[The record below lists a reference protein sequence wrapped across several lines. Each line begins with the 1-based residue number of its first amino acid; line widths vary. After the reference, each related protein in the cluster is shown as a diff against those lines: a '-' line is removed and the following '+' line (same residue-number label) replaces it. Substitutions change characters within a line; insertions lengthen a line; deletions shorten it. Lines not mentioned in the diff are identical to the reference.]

1 MPRGRIRCPAA
12 APRRAPPRAP
22 EERRERTRGPAPPGP
37 PSRPPTSATLPGPA
51 YAPGLGPSAV
61 TCCRGRLPPHST
73 PGSAGGLARGSH
85 MRPRALRSRRR
96 GAPRSTRIRSA
107 GPGAGANAAPPL
119 RLWLPREKPPFSVP
133 RRPRPSPRS
142 LVAARETPS
151 ASRSHRVGPLRRGPD
166 TESKMA
172 PALAA
177 ARFPRRVSAGGGR
190 ARLRRGRRARLRR
203 GAFAEGEAGG
213 GRRPRPCGSA
223 RRPARPRTSVTWFR
237 LECLPVSSRIR
248 DCGFSGFFVLKPKVG
263 GLEPARCLTD
273 SLLWKL
279 EV

>member
-1 MPRGRIRCPAA
+1 MHHALLTCFEAGSAGKCPGAGSA
-12 APRRAPPRAP
+12 VGPPRRAPPRAP

-85 MRPRALRSRRR
+85 MRLRALRSRRR

-142 LVAARETPS
+142 LVAAQETPL
-151 ASRSHRVGPLRRGPD
+151 ASRSHHHGVGPLRRGPD

-172 PALAA
+172 PAFAA
-177 ARFPRRVSAGGGR
+177 ARFPRRVSAAARPRRARRGAGGGR
-190 ARLRRGRRARLRR
+190 AHSGARAAPRGRGPQSPGSGWSVCRFPPGYVTA
-203 GAFAEGEAGG
+203 AF
-213 GRRPRPCGSA
+213 R
-223 RRPARPRTSVTWFR
+223 
-237 LECLPVSSRIR
+237 
-248 DCGFSGFFVLKPKVG
+248 GFS
-263 GLEPARCLTD
+263 
-273 SLLWKL
+273 S
-279 EV
+279 

>member
-177 ARFPRRVSAGGGR
+177 ARLPRRVSAGGGGR
-190 ARLRRGRRARLRR
+190 VSAGGGGRVSAAARPRRARL
-203 GAFAEGEAGG
+203 GAGG
-213 GRRPRPCGSA
+213 GRAHAGARAAPRGRGPQSPGSGW
-223 RRPARPRTSVTWFR
+223 SVCRFPPGYVTAAFR
-237 LECLPVSSRIR
+237 
-248 DCGFSGFFVLKPKVG
+248 GFS
-263 GLEPARCLTD
+263 
-273 SLLWKL
+273 S
-279 EV
+279 